1 MRDIIDIGVVTPVSL
16 EKFFSSC
23 YFGDDTEGSST
34 MVLTE
39 DAVQRW
45 GKEGGELIEKIV
57 QKQRRRKVRRTHCVS
72 PEEMEESP
80 TPE

>member
-1 MRDIIDIGVVTPVSL
+1 
-16 EKFFSSC
+16 
-23 YFGDDTEGSST
+23 